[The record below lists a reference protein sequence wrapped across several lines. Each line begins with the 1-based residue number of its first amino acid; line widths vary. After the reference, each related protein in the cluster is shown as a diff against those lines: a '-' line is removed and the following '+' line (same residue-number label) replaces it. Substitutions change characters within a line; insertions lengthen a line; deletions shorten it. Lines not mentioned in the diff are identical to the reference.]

1 MRALFIKEFQELKRD
16 RRTLAMIIM
25 LPLLLLLVF
34 GYAANFSVDHINVK
48 VIGPQASSTV
58 SYLKSLPGADKFN
71 FVADTSAPATP
82 TQSQKLLR
90 SPSGDVVVIPKA
102 KAGTLS
108 QRVDVYLNGAKLF
121 TAQSAKADL
130 VQMQAND
137 MRAQL
142 KQLSSAA
149 TQTQQSAQGL
159 RTNPTQAAK
168 AAQAAQAAKEQS
180 QKLQALAKQA
190 QETNTNWIKVEFNPD
205 LKTSWV
211 MIPGLIGLVMAV
223 IGTLI
228 TSIGMV
234 REREA
239 GTLEQ
244 LAVMPIKARSII
256 AGKISPYFMLAIID
270 MSAVALAGVYLFDI
284 PFNGQLWLFALA
296 GGLFLGVVLGLG
308 VLISTVS
315 QTTAQAVQMA
325 IMTIIP
331 QTLLSG
337 LVFPLESMAT
347 WVRCIGYLLPLT
359 WFVQVS
365 RGVMLNGSNAAQL
378 WLPLS
383 IMALQCVLLF
393 GAATARLARSLRS
406 I

>member
-82 TQSQKLLR
+82 TQAQKLLR

-149 TQTQQSAQGL
+149 TQAQQSAQGL

-168 AAQAAQAAKEQS
+168 AAQAAKEQS

-190 QETNTNWIKVEFNPD
+190 QEPNTNWIKVEFNPD

-256 AGKISPYFMLAIID
+256 AGKISPYFMLAIVD
-270 MSAVALAGVYLFDI
+270 MSAVALAGV
-284 PFNGQLWLFALA
+284 
-296 GGLFLGVVLGLG
+296 LFLGVVLGLG

-337 LVFPLESMAT
+337 LVFPLESMAA

>member
-82 TQSQKLLR
+82 AQAQKLLR

-149 TQTQQSAQGL
+149 TQAQQSAQGL
-159 RTNPTQAAK
+159 RTNPT
-168 AAQAAQAAKEQS
+168 QAAQAAKEQS

-256 AGKISPYFMLAIID
+256 AGKISPYFMLAIVD

-296 GGLFLGVVLGLG
+296 GVLFLGVVLGLG

>member
-48 VIGPQASSTV
+48 VLGPQASSTV

-82 TQSQKLLR
+82 AQAQKLLR

-108 QRVDVYLNGAKLF
+108 ERVDVYLNGAKLF

-130 VQMQAND
+130 VQMQATD

-142 KQLSSAA
+142 KQLSAAA
-149 TQTQQSAQGL
+149 TQAQQAAQGL
-159 RTNPTQAAK
+159 RTNP
-168 AAQAAQAAKEQS
+168 AQAAQAAKAQS

-256 AGKISPYFMLAIID
+256 AGKISPYFMLAIVD

-296 GGLFLGVVLGLG
+296 GVLFLGVVLGLG

-365 RGVMLNGSNAAQL
+365 RGVMLNGSNAVQL

-383 IMALQCVLLF
+383 IMALQCVVLF
-393 GAATARLARSLRS
+393 GAATARLTRSLRS

>member
-82 TQSQKLLR
+82 TQAQKLLR

-149 TQTQQSAQGL
+149 TQAQQSAQGL
-159 RTNPTQAAK
+159 RTNPAQAAK
-168 AAQAAQAAKEQS
+168 AAQATKEQS

-256 AGKISPYFMLAIID
+256 AGKISPYFMLAIVD
-270 MSAVALAGVYLFDI
+270 MSAVALAGV
-284 PFNGQLWLFALA
+284 
-296 GGLFLGVVLGLG
+296 LFLGVVLGLG

-365 RGVMLNGSNAAQL
+365 RGVMLNGSDAAQL

-383 IMALQCVLLF
+383 IMALQCVVLF

>member
-82 TQSQKLLR
+82 AQAQKLLR

-149 TQTQQSAQGL
+149 TQAQQSAQGL
-159 RTNPTQAAK
+159 RTNPT
-168 AAQAAQAAKEQS
+168 QAAQAAKEQS

-256 AGKISPYFMLAIID
+256 AGKISPYFMLAIVD

-296 GGLFLGVVLGLG
+296 GVLFLGVVLGLG

-337 LVFPLESMAT
+337 LVFPLESMAA

>member
-82 TQSQKLLR
+82 AQAQKLLR

-102 KAGTLS
+102 NVGTLS

-130 VQMQAND
+130 VQMQATD

-149 TQTQQSAQGL
+149 TQAQQSAQGL
-159 RTNPTQAAK
+159 RTNP
-168 AAQAAQAAKEQS
+168 AQAAKEQG

-256 AGKISPYFMLAIID
+256 AGKISPYFMLAVVD

-296 GGLFLGVVLGLG
+296 GVLFLGVVLGLG

-365 RGVMLNGSNAAQL
+365 RGVMLNGSNAGQL

-383 IMALQCVLLF
+383 IMALQCVVLF
-393 GAATARLARSLRS
+393 GAATARLTRSLRS

>member
-82 TQSQKLLR
+82 AQAQKLLR

-256 AGKISPYFMLAIID
+256 AGKISPYFMLAIVD

-296 GGLFLGVVLGLG
+296 GVLFLGVVLGLG

-365 RGVMLNGSNAAQL
+365 RGVMLNGSDAAQL

>member
-82 TQSQKLLR
+82 AQAQKLLR

-108 QRVDVYLNGAKLF
+108 ERVDVYLNGAKLF

-130 VQMQAND
+130 VQMQATD
-137 MRAQL
+137 MRTQL
-142 KQLSSAA
+142 KQLSAA
-149 TQTQQSAQGL
+149 VTQAQQTAQGL
-159 RTNPTQAAK
+159 RTNP
-168 AAQAAQAAKEQS
+168 AQAAQAAKEQS

-190 QETNTNWIKVEFNPD
+190 QETKTNWIKVEFNPD

-256 AGKISPYFMLAIID
+256 AGKISPYFMLAIVD

-296 GGLFLGVVLGLG
+296 GLLFLGVVLGLG

>member
-71 FVADTSAPATP
+71 FVADTSAPATSA
-82 TQSQKLLR
+82 QAQKLLR

-130 VQMQAND
+130 VQMQATD

-142 KQLSSAA
+142 KQLSAAA
-149 TQTQQSAQGL
+149 TQAQETAQGL
-159 RTNPTQAAK
+159 RTNPT
-168 AAQAAQAAKEQS
+168 QAAQAAKEQS

-256 AGKISPYFMLAIID
+256 AGKISPYFMLAIVD

-296 GGLFLGVVLGLG
+296 GVLFLGVVLGLG

>member
-82 TQSQKLLR
+82 TQAQKLLR

-256 AGKISPYFMLAIID
+256 AGKISPYFMLAIVD

-296 GGLFLGVVLGLG
+296 GVLFLGVVLGLG

-365 RGVMLNGSNAAQL
+365 RGVMLNGSNAVQL

-383 IMALQCVLLF
+383 IMALQCVVLF

>member
-25 LPLLLLLVF
+25 LPPLLLLVF
-34 GYAANFSVDHINVK
+34 GYAASFSVDHINVK

-71 FVADTSAPATP
+71 FVTDTSAPATP
-82 TQSQKLLR
+82 TQAQKLLR

-102 KAGTLS
+102 KVGTLS

-130 VQMQAND
+130 MQMQATD

-149 TQTQQSAQGL
+149 TQAQQSAQAL

-168 AAQAAQAAKEQS
+168 AAQAAKEQS

-211 MIPGLIGLVMAV
+211 MIPGLIGMVMAV

-256 AGKISPYFMLAIID
+256 AGKISPYFMLTIVD
-270 MSAVALAGVYLFDI
+270 MSVVALAGVYLFDI

-296 GGLFLGVVLGLG
+296 GLLFLGVVLGLG

-325 IMTIIP
+325 IMTVIP

>member
-82 TQSQKLLR
+82 TQAQKLLR

-149 TQTQQSAQGL
+149 AQAQQSAQGL
-159 RTNPTQAAK
+159 RTNPT
-168 AAQAAQAAKEQS
+168 QAAQAAKEQS

-256 AGKISPYFMLAIID
+256 AGKISPYFMLAIVD

-296 GGLFLGVVLGLG
+296 GLLFLGVVLGLG

-365 RGVMLNGSNAAQL
+365 RGVMLNGSDAAQL

>member
-82 TQSQKLLR
+82 TQAQKLLR

-149 TQTQQSAQGL
+149 AQAQQSAQGL
-159 RTNPTQAAK
+159 RTNPT
-168 AAQAAQAAKEQS
+168 QAAQAAKEQS

-256 AGKISPYFMLAIID
+256 AGKISPYFMLAIVD

-296 GGLFLGVVLGLG
+296 GLLFLGVVLGLG

-337 LVFPLESMAT
+337 LVFPLESMAA

-365 RGVMLNGSNAAQL
+365 RGVMLNGSNAVQL

-383 IMALQCVLLF
+383 IMALQCVVLF

>member
-82 TQSQKLLR
+82 TQAQKLLR

-149 TQTQQSAQGL
+149 TQAQQSAQGL
-159 RTNPTQAAK
+159 RTNPT
-168 AAQAAQAAKEQS
+168 QAAQAAKEQS

-256 AGKISPYFMLAIID
+256 AGKISPYFMLAIVD

-296 GGLFLGVVLGLG
+296 GLLFLGVVLGLG

-365 RGVMLNGSNAAQL
+365 RGVMLNGSDAAQL

>member
-16 RRTLAMIIM
+16 QRTLAMIIM

-82 TQSQKLLR
+82 TQAQKLLR

-102 KAGTLS
+102 NSGTLS

-130 VQMQAND
+130 VQMQATD

-149 TQTQQSAQGL
+149 
-159 RTNPTQAAK
+159 
-168 AAQAAQAAKEQS
+168 AQAAKEQG

-256 AGKISPYFMLAIID
+256 AGKISPYFMLAVVD

-296 GGLFLGVVLGLG
+296 GVLFLGVVLGLG

-365 RGVMLNGSNAAQL
+365 RGVMLNGSNAGQL

-393 GAATARLARSLRS
+393 GAATARLTRSLRS

>member
-71 FVADTSAPATP
+71 FTADTSAPATP
-82 TQSQKLLR
+82 AQAQKLLR

-149 TQTQQSAQGL
+149 TQAQQSAQGL
-159 RTNPTQAAK
+159 HTNP
-168 AAQAAQAAKEQS
+168 AQAAKEQG

-256 AGKISPYFMLAIID
+256 AGKISPYFMLAVVD

-296 GGLFLGVVLGLG
+296 GVLFLGVVLGLG

-365 RGVMLNGSNAAQL
+365 RGVMLNGSNAGQL

-383 IMALQCVLLF
+383 IMALQCVVLF
-393 GAATARLARSLRS
+393 GAATARLTRSLRS

>member
-82 TQSQKLLR
+82 TQAQKLLR

-149 TQTQQSAQGL
+149 TQAQQSAQGL

-256 AGKISPYFMLAIID
+256 AGKISPYFMLAIVD

-365 RGVMLNGSNAAQL
+365 RGVMLNGSDAAQL

>member
-82 TQSQKLLR
+82 TQAQKLLR

-149 TQTQQSAQGL
+149 AQAQQSAQGL
-159 RTNPTQAAK
+159 RTNPT
-168 AAQAAQAAKEQS
+168 QAAQAAKEQS

-256 AGKISPYFMLAIID
+256 AGKISPYFMLAIVD

-337 LVFPLESMAT
+337 LVFPLESMAA

>member
-71 FVADTSAPATP
+71 FVADTSAPSTP
-82 TQSQKLLR
+82 TQVQKLLR

-149 TQTQQSAQGL
+149 AQAQQSAQGL
-159 RTNPTQAAK
+159 RTNPT
-168 AAQAAQAAKEQS
+168 QAAQAAKEQS

-256 AGKISPYFMLAIID
+256 AGKISPYFMLAIVD

-296 GGLFLGVVLGLG
+296 GVLFLGVVLGLG

-337 LVFPLESMAT
+337 LVFPLESMAA

>member
-71 FVADTSAPATP
+71 FVADTSASPSPA
-82 TQSQKLLR
+82 QAQKLLR

-149 TQTQQSAQGL
+149 TQAQQSAQGL
-159 RTNPTQAAK
+159 RTNPT
-168 AAQAAQAAKEQS
+168 QAAQAAKEQS

-256 AGKISPYFMLAIID
+256 AGKISPYFMLAIVD

-296 GGLFLGVVLGLG
+296 GLLFLGVVLGLG

>member
-82 TQSQKLLR
+82 TQAQKLLR

-149 TQTQQSAQGL
+149 AQAQQSAQGL
-159 RTNPTQAAK
+159 RTNPT
-168 AAQAAQAAKEQS
+168 QAAQAAKEQS

-256 AGKISPYFMLAIID
+256 AGKISPYFMLAIVD

-296 GGLFLGVVLGLG
+296 GVLFLGVVLGLG

-337 LVFPLESMAT
+337 LVFPLESMAA

-365 RGVMLNGSNAAQL
+365 RGVMLNGSDAAQL

-393 GAATARLARSLRS
+393 GAATARLARSLRG

>member
-82 TQSQKLLR
+82 TQAQKLLR

-256 AGKISPYFMLAIID
+256 AGKISPYFMLAIVD

-365 RGVMLNGSNAAQL
+365 RGVMLNGSNASQL

>member
-71 FVADTSAPATP
+71 FVADTSAPSTP
-82 TQSQKLLR
+82 TQAQKLLR

-149 TQTQQSAQGL
+149 AQAQQSAQGL
-159 RTNPTQAAK
+159 RTNP
-168 AAQAAQAAKEQS
+168 AQAAKEQS

-244 LAVMPIKARSII
+244 LAVMPIKAHSII
-256 AGKISPYFMLAIID
+256 AGKISPYFMLAIVD

-296 GGLFLGVVLGLG
+296 GMLFLGVVLGLG

-383 IMALQCVLLF
+383 IMALQCVVLF
-393 GAATARLARSLRS
+393 GAATARLARSIRS

>member
-48 VIGPQASSTV
+48 VLGPQASSTV

-71 FVADTSAPATP
+71 FTADTSAPATP
-82 TQSQKLLR
+82 TQAQKLLR

-130 VQMQAND
+130 VQMQATD

-149 TQTQQSAQGL
+149 TQAQQSAQGL
-159 RTNPTQAAK
+159 RTNP
-168 AAQAAQAAKEQS
+168 AQAAKEQG

-256 AGKISPYFMLAIID
+256 AGKISPYFMLAVVD

-296 GGLFLGVVLGLG
+296 GVLFLGVVLGLG

-337 LVFPLESMAT
+337 LVFPLESMAVL
-347 WVRCIGYLLPLT
+347 VRCIGYLLPLT

-383 IMALQCVLLF
+383 IMALQCVVLF
-393 GAATARLARSLRS
+393 GAATARLTRSLRS

>member
-82 TQSQKLLR
+82 TQAQKLLR

-256 AGKISPYFMLAIID
+256 AGKISPYFMLAIVD

-296 GGLFLGVVLGLG
+296 GVLFLGVVLGLG

>member
-71 FVADTSAPATP
+71 FVADPSAPATP
-82 TQSQKLLR
+82 AQAQKLLR

-149 TQTQQSAQGL
+149 AQAQQSAQGL
-159 RTNPTQAAK
+159 RTNPT
-168 AAQAAQAAKEQS
+168 QAAQAAKEQS

-256 AGKISPYFMLAIID
+256 AGKISPYFMLAIVD

-296 GGLFLGVVLGLG
+296 GVLFLGVVLGLG

>member
-82 TQSQKLLR
+82 TQAQKLLR

-149 TQTQQSAQGL
+149 AQAQQSAQGL
-159 RTNPTQAAK
+159 RTNPT
-168 AAQAAQAAKEQS
+168 QAAQAAKEQS

-256 AGKISPYFMLAIID
+256 AGKISPYFMLAIVD

-296 GGLFLGVVLGLG
+296 GLLFLGVVLGLG

-383 IMALQCVLLF
+383 IMTLQCVLLF

>member
-1 MRALFIKEFQELKRD
+1 MRALFIKEFQELQRD

-71 FVADTSAPATP
+71 FVADPSAPATP
-82 TQSQKLLR
+82 TQAQKLLR

-149 TQTQQSAQGL
+149 TQAQQSAQGL
-159 RTNPTQAAK
+159 RTNPT
-168 AAQAAQAAKEQS
+168 QAAQAAKEQS

-256 AGKISPYFMLAIID
+256 AGKISPYFMLAIVD

-296 GGLFLGVVLGLG
+296 GLLFLGVVLGLG

>member
-71 FVADTSAPATP
+71 FVADTSSPATP
-82 TQSQKLLR
+82 AQAQKLLR

-149 TQTQQSAQGL
+149 AQAQQSAQGL
-159 RTNPTQAAK
+159 RTNP
-168 AAQAAQAAKEQS
+168 AQAAQAAKEQS

-256 AGKISPYFMLAIID
+256 AGKISPYFMLAIVD

-296 GGLFLGVVLGLG
+296 GVLFLGVVLGLG

-383 IMALQCVLLF
+383 IMALQCVVLF

>member
-82 TQSQKLLR
+82 TQAQKLLR

-142 KQLSSAA
+142 KQLSSAT
-149 TQTQQSAQGL
+149 TQAQQSAQGL
-159 RTNPTQAAK
+159 RTNPT
-168 AAQAAQAAKEQS
+168 QAAQAAKEQS

-256 AGKISPYFMLAIID
+256 AGKISPYFMLAIVD

-296 GGLFLGVVLGLG
+296 GLLFLGVVLGLG

-337 LVFPLESMAT
+337 LVFPLESMAA

-365 RGVMLNGSNAAQL
+365 RGVMLNGSNAVQL

-383 IMALQCVLLF
+383 IMALQCVVLF

>member
-34 GYAANFSVDHINVK
+34 GYAANFSVDHINAK

-82 TQSQKLLR
+82 TQAQKLLR

-137 MRAQL
+137 IRAQL

-149 TQTQQSAQGL
+149 TQAQQSAQGL
-159 RTNPTQAAK
+159 RTNPT
-168 AAQAAQAAKEQS
+168 QAAQAAKEQS

-256 AGKISPYFMLAIID
+256 AGKISPYFMLAIVD

-296 GGLFLGVVLGLG
+296 GMLFLGVVLGLG

-365 RGVMLNGSNAAQL
+365 RGVMLNGSDAAQL

>member
-82 TQSQKLLR
+82 TQAQKLLR

-149 TQTQQSAQGL
+149 AQAQQSAQGL
-159 RTNPTQAAK
+159 RTNPT
-168 AAQAAQAAKEQS
+168 QAAQAAKEQS

-256 AGKISPYFMLAIID
+256 AGKISPYFMLAIVD

-296 GGLFLGVVLGLG
+296 GVLFLGVVLGLG

-337 LVFPLESMAT
+337 LVFPLESMAA

>member
-71 FVADTSAPATP
+71 FVTDPSAPATP
-82 TQSQKLLR
+82 AQAQKLLR

-102 KAGTLS
+102 NSGTLS

-130 VQMQAND
+130 VQMQATD

-149 TQTQQSAQGL
+149 TQAQQSAQGL
-159 RTNPTQAAK
+159 RTNPAQAAK
-168 AAQAAQAAKEQS
+168 AAQAAKEQG

-256 AGKISPYFMLAIID
+256 AGKISPYFMLAVVD

-296 GGLFLGVVLGLG
+296 GVLFLGVVLGLG

-337 LVFPLESMAT
+337 LVFPLESMAA

-393 GAATARLARSLRS
+393 GAATARLTRSLRS

>member
-48 VIGPQASSTV
+48 VLGPQASSTV

-71 FVADTSAPATP
+71 FTADTSAPATP
-82 TQSQKLLR
+82 TQAQKLLR

-130 VQMQAND
+130 VQMQATD

-149 TQTQQSAQGL
+149 TQAQQSAQGL
-159 RTNPTQAAK
+159 RTNP
-168 AAQAAQAAKEQS
+168 AQAAKEQG

-190 QETNTNWIKVEFNPD
+190 QETKTNWIKVEFNPD

-256 AGKISPYFMLAIID
+256 AGKISPYFMLAIVD

-296 GGLFLGVVLGLG
+296 GLLFLGVVLGLG

-337 LVFPLESMAT
+337 LVFPLESMAA

-383 IMALQCVLLF
+383 IMALQCVVLF

>member
-71 FVADTSAPATP
+71 FVADTSAPSTP
-82 TQSQKLLR
+82 TQVQKLLR

-149 TQTQQSAQGL
+149 TQAQQSAQGL
-159 RTNPTQAAK
+159 RTNPT
-168 AAQAAQAAKEQS
+168 QAAQAAKEQS

-256 AGKISPYFMLAIID
+256 AGKISPYFMLAIVD

-296 GGLFLGVVLGLG
+296 GLLFLGVVLGLG

>member
-71 FVADTSAPATP
+71 FTADTSAPATP
-82 TQSQKLLR
+82 TQAQKLLR

-149 TQTQQSAQGL
+149 TQAQQSAQGL
-159 RTNPTQAAK
+159 RTNPT
-168 AAQAAQAAKEQS
+168 QAAQAAKEQS

-256 AGKISPYFMLAIID
+256 AGKISPYFMLAIVD

-296 GGLFLGVVLGLG
+296 GVLFLGVVLGLG

>member
-82 TQSQKLLR
+82 TQAQKLLR

-256 AGKISPYFMLAIID
+256 AGKISPYFMLAIVD